1 MRLFVGAG
9 VVNSG
14 FASFTGDC
22 ERRYIRSLSG
32 VEAASQTLH
41 WSSTTA
47 AEHGSYSRW
56 TMFGT
61 GNNNQELP
69 GYSAGLLLHLS
80 YSLPIRSIPYL
91 VEDIPGRVRVRE
103 VVLIVGQC
111 LSH

>member
-47 AEHGSYSRW
+47 AEHGSYSRCVSISECRNK
-56 TMFGT
+56 GK
-61 GNNNQELP
+61 
-69 GYSAGLLLHLS
+69 LS
-80 YSLPIRSIPYL
+80 
-91 VEDIPGRVRVRE
+91 
-103 VVLIVGQC
+103 
-111 LSH
+111 